1 MGYRSSPTCSKCWQQ
16 GHTKRFCPRE
26 KKKAAE
32 WLETNKH
39 LEGTDEY
46 PPKPYFVREV
56 QQYAESVKNRV
67 CSWCNEG
74 GHNKRTCPDKKKVL
88 DKNITKNKEWRQQV
102 LDKMKEIGLGV
113 GALITRQSRY
123 DDEKQTLWFVKGL
136 NWDVLNLRS
145 SGSAVC
151 YNDYY
156 KHAYKDGQQYP
167 QFIQTVRVKDGRE
180 GTIYAPNFKDEKGEQ
195 LFYHGGNNHTVVS
208 EAVPSPPN
216 DWVNDESW
224 AKKLF

>member
-1 MGYRSSPTCSKCWQQ
+1 MSYRSSPTCSKCWQE

-26 KKKAAE
+26 RRKAAE

-46 PPKPYFVREV
+46 PSKPYFVREV
-56 QQYAESVKNRV
+56 EAYKNISKNRQ
-67 CSWCNEG
+67 CSWCDEQ

-88 DKNITKNKEWRQQV
+88 NKNIARNKEWRQQI

-113 GALITRQSRY
+113 GALISRQSRY
-123 DDEKQTLWFVKGL
+123 SDGQTLWLVKRMDW
-136 NWDVLNLRS
+136 NVLNLRT
-145 SGSAVC
+145 SGSAANYSEYC
-151 YNDYY
+151 KGSYR
-156 KHAYKDGQQYP
+156 DGQQYP

-180 GTIYAPNFKDEKGEQ
+180 GSIYAPNFKDEKGET
-195 LFYHGGNNHTVVS
+195 LFYHGDDNHTVVS
-208 EAVPSPPN
+208 ASVPTPP
-216 DWVNDESW
+216 DGWVNDESW

>member
-1 MGYRSSPTCSKCWQQ
+1 MGYRSSPTCSKCWEQ

-26 KKKAAE
+26 KRRAAE

-56 QQYAESVKNRV
+56 QHYAESVKNRV
-67 CSWCNEG
+67 CSWCQEG
-74 GHNKRTCPDKKKVL
+74 GHNKRTCPDKNKVL
-88 DKNITKNKEWRQQV
+88 VKNIARNKEWRQQI
-102 LDKMKEIGLGV
+102 LDKMKEVGLGV
-113 GALITRQSRY
+113 GALISRQSRY
-123 DDEKQTLWFVKGL
+123 STQQTLWFVKGMD
-136 NWDVLNLRS
+136 WDVLNLRM
-145 SGSAVC
+145 SGSTANYSEYC
-151 YNDYY
+151 
-156 KHAYKDGQQYP
+156 KGAYKDGQQYP

-180 GTIYAPNFKDEKGEQ
+180 GTIYAPNFKDESGET
-195 LFYHGGNNHTVVS
+195 LFYHGDDNQTVVS
-208 EAVPSPPN
+208 ASAPMPPD